1 MFKGFENWQMG
12 LLGEKLGHSFSALI
26 HPKIGDYQYQ
36 LYEVAPEKL
45 GGFLQN
51 SNFAG
56 LNVTIPYKKQVME
69 YLDDI
74 APMAKKIGA
83 VNTIKKMP
91 NGSLI
96 GYNTDYDG
104 FKYLLQ
110 NNKVV
115 IKDKKVLI
123 LGSGGAAVMVSAVLE
138 ELGAKEIVMIS
149 RKGENNY
156 QNIHK
161 HYDAQAIINATPVG
175 MYPNNYQA
183 PLDISHFKA
192 CESVVDLI
200 YNPLRTKLVTE
211 AKMQGINAVGGLEM
225 LVAQAAVSASIW
237 CEREIEAEEIEKIIT
252 WLNKKMENIV
262 LIGMPGCGKTTIA
275 QKLSA
280 LLDKEAVDLDEMFS
294 AHFHQTPEE
303 VINNEGEEV
312 FRQMEHEITK
322 LAGKRSGIII
332 AAGGGTVT
340 RRENYFPLKQ
350 NGVIVYLKRDLAKL
364 PKEGRPLSQRND
376 LAELYQKRKSD
387 YKYFADLTLAMTD
400 DAEDNLRRLLPM
412 LAE

>member
-1 MFKGFENWQMG
+1 MFKGFEKWQMG

-56 LNVTIPYKKQVME
+56 LNVTIPYKKQVMK

-91 NGSLI
+91 DGSLI

-104 FKYLLQ
+104 FKYLLK

-156 QNIHK
+156 QNIH
-161 HYDAQAIINATPVG
+161 
-175 MYPNNYQA
+175 
-183 PLDISHFKA
+183 
-192 CESVVDLI
+192 
-200 YNPLRTKLVTE
+200 
-211 AKMQGINAVGGLEM
+211 
-225 LVAQAAVSASIW
+225 SITM
-237 CEREIEAEEIEKIIT
+237 R
-252 WLNKKMENIV
+252 
-262 LIGMPGCGKTTIA
+262 
-275 QKLSA
+275 
-280 LLDKEAVDLDEMFS
+280 
-294 AHFHQTPEE
+294 
-303 VINNEGEEV
+303 
-312 FRQMEHEITK
+312 
-322 LAGKRSGIII
+322 KR
-332 AAGGGTVT
+332 
-340 RRENYFPLKQ
+340 
-350 NGVIVYLKRDLAKL
+350 
-364 PKEGRPLSQRND
+364 
-376 LAELYQKRKSD
+376 
-387 YKYFADLTLAMTD
+387 
-400 DAEDNLRRLLPM
+400 
-412 LAE
+412 